1 MFVLPSFAPSS
12 TQLQD
17 GGMCSG
23 CQPEWAPSEPFF
35 TSSLALERFRAGQ
48 GQMRNQTRIR
58 TIKHYS
64 WSVQRDIRTDLF
76 EFDPLFNTHG
86 TSQKFGLTS
95 MIFKEKMLHLDKYKM
110 QLPFFFFCYYWTRY
124 YFFLGHCIIP
134 ILWIQSVI
142 KAEMVFV
149 QTFDFW

>member
-1 MFVLPSFAPSS
+1 
-12 TQLQD
+12 
-17 GGMCSG
+17 
-23 CQPEWAPSEPFF
+23 
-35 TSSLALERFRAGQ
+35 
-48 GQMRNQTRIR
+48 MRNQTRIR

-110 QLPFFFFCYYWTRY
+110 QLPFFFFVIIEPDII
-124 YFFLGHCIIP
+124 FF
-134 ILWIQSVI
+134 
-142 KAEMVFV
+142 
-149 QTFDFW
+149 